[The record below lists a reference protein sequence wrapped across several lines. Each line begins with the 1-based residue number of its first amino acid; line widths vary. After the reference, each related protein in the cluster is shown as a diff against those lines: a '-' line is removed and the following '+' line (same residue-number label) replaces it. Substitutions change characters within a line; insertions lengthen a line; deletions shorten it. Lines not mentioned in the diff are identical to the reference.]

1 MLHFLREWV
10 LNNWGLKLLALAISF
25 LLWTT
30 YMTEPFSEVG
40 YFVPLEFRNVPS
52 SLEISGDMPTQVRLR
67 LRGRSGLLRR
77 LTPADLSIA
86 VDLSGR
92 PAGEA
97 LVPLTPDQVRVPY
110 GATVVS
116 IAPPEVRVPLVPRR
130 TAPPGSE

>member
-1 MLHFLREWV
+1 MLRFLREWV

-30 YMTEPFSEVG
+30 YTSEPFSEVG
-40 YFVPLEFRNVPS
+40 YLVPLEFRNIPS
-52 SLEISGDMPTQVRLR
+52 NLEISGDVATQVHLR

-92 PAGEA
+92 PAGETLIHLA
-97 LVPLTPDQVRVPY
+97 PDQVRVPY

-116 IAPPEVRVPLVPRR
+116 IAPSDARVLLVARR
-130 TAPPGSE
+130 TAQPNSP

>member
-1 MLHFLREWV
+1 MLRFLREWV

-30 YMTEPFSEVG
+30 YTAEPFSEVG
-40 YFVPLEFRNVPS
+40 YLVPLEFRNIPS
-52 SLEISGDMPTQVRLR
+52 NLEISGDVATQVHLR

-92 PAGEA
+92 PAGETLIHLA
-97 LVPLTPDQVRVPY
+97 PDHVRVPY

-116 IAPPEVRVPLVPRR
+116 VAPSDVRALLVPRR
-130 TAPPGSE
+130 TAQPDSP